1 MAALII
7 IGLIFLFLFLLWW
20 YIESSFWYIYKSDT
34 RKIGNTP
41 VPLRYKI
48 VDIVVGFL
56 FTIGRWVGAF
66 TLISIPLSFMVL
78 FRDKNALLYHQYEA
92 FWWTLTAILDISI
105 LWFFYL
111 RGLIE
116 RCKQI
121 ESTPYAKPLFP
132 KIRIQFDNVTW
143 LILLIIVPLTSM
155 LLSQGK
161 SSDFYFDLFNLP
173 ASQYETN
180 NTIFS
185 QILQEVANTDAH
197 VRSTRM
203 SVEYGFRELSNRL
216 YKTIIAG
223 IISATAMLGLL
234 IIYRTR
240 KPDENK

>member
-1 MAALII
+1 MTALII
-7 IGLIFLFLFLLWW
+7 IVLILLFLLCW
-20 YIESSFWYIYKSDT
+20 YIESSFWYIYKSDM
-34 RKIGNTP
+34 RKIGDTP

-48 VDIVVGFL
+48 GDIAMGFL
-56 FTIGRWVGAF
+56 FTAGRWLGVLF
-66 TLISIPLSFMVL
+66 MLIIPLGSIGL
-78 FRDKNALLYHQYEA
+78 AQDNALFQHKAL
-92 FWWTLTAILDISI
+92 WWTLAAILEISI
-105 LWFFYL
+105 LWFLYL

-116 RCKQI
+116 RWKQI
-121 ESTPYAKPLFP
+121 ESTPHDKQLFP
-132 KIRIQFDNVTW
+132 KIRIQFNNVTW

-161 SSDFYFDLFNLP
+161 SLDFYFNLP

-180 NTIFS
+180 NTVFS

-197 VRSTRM
+197 IRSTRM

-216 YKTIIAG
+216 YKTIITG